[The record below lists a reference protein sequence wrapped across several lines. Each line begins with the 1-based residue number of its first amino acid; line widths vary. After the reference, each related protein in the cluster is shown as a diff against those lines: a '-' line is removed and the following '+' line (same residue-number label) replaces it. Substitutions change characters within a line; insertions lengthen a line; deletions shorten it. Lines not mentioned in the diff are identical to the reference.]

1 MKVQL
6 FVENA
11 IQTNCWVVIDEDSKE
26 AIIIDLGGGYR
37 DIKKYIDNQNAKLKF
52 VICTHGH
59 FDHIMGI
66 PELQQTEPNIPV
78 YMSKKDENMTSE
90 INKMLQMFGIP
101 GNYPPV
107 KVSEFIDENSKLS
120 IGSHN
125 IEIIETP
132 GHTQG
137 GLCFKIGNLLFSG
150 DSLFNKEIG
159 RCDLPGGNFNS
170 LISALKTKII
180 TLPEDTEVFPGH
192 GSTTTIKE
200 EKLKNPY
207 LQ

>member
-66 PELQQTEPNIPV
+66 PEMQQTEPNIPV

-90 INKMLQMFGIP
+90 INTMLQMFGIP

-150 DSLFNKEIG
+150 DSLFNREIG

>member
-37 DIKKYIDNQNAKLKF
+37 DIKKYINNQNAKLKF

-66 PELQQTEPNIPV
+66 PEMQQTEPNIPV

-150 DSLFNKEIG
+150 DSLFNREIG

>member
-1 MKVQL
+1 MTVQL

-125 IEIIETP
+125 I
-132 GHTQG
+132 
-137 GLCFKIGNLLFSG
+137 
-150 DSLFNKEIG
+150 
-159 RCDLPGGNFNS
+159 
-170 LISALKTKII
+170 
-180 TLPEDTEVFPGH
+180 
-192 GSTTTIKE
+192 
-200 EKLKNPY
+200 
-207 LQ
+207 

>member
-1 MKVQL
+1 MKIQL

-37 DIKKYIDNQNAKLKF
+37 DIKKYIDDQNAKLKF

-66 PELQQTEPNIPV
+66 PEMQQAEPNIPV
-78 YMSKKDENMTSE
+78 YMSKKDENMASD

-137 GLCFKIGNLLFSG
+137 GLCFKIDNLLFSG
-150 DSLFNKEIG
+150 DSLFNREIG

>member
-66 PELQQTEPNIPV
+66 PEMQQTEPNIPV

-150 DSLFNKEIG
+150 DSLFNREIG

>member
-66 PELQQTEPNIPV
+66 PEMQQTEPNIPV

>member
-1 MKVQL
+1 MKIQL

-66 PELQQTEPNIPV
+66 PEMQQIEPNIPV